1 MKIFG
6 FGLVDTPSLVSVRK
20 TNFSKKDF
28 LPPIRRLPACP
39 FCRSDQ
45 SRPQSAHLAEGS
57 QAIQIILDS
66 EGSEKSTVHLCLT
79 HARTMADQI
88 NSLLDGLPKKNN

>member
-20 TNFSKKDF
+20 TNFRIGGKNDF
-28 LPPIRRLPACP
+28 LPPIRTLPACP
-39 FCRSDQ
+39 FCQ
-45 SRPQSAHLAEGS
+45 HSAHLAEGS

-66 EGSEKSTVHLCLT
+66 EGSEKSTVYLCLT